1 MRDIQADHNVRKYP
15 RRRAFPASLTIK
27 RAILQ
32 GQWAGGTVLEHPRPP
47 VDSVYVAA
55 NSTPLL
61 FHDGR
66 ALRPSDKMFR
76 FVLP

>member
-1 MRDIQADHNVRKYP
+1 MSDIQADRGFANTRV
-15 RRRAFPASLTIK
+15 RRAFPARLTIE

-32 GQWAGGTVLEHPRPP
+32 GQWDGGTVLEHPRPP
-47 VDSVYVAA
+47 VDSVEVAA
-55 NSTPLL
+55 NSTPLA